1 MEWCDWIVGLY
12 CLGCGVGLVAY
23 WGARLV
29 AHQVPLGDS
38 VMRHHLAA
46 EFFAAAALIAAGI
59 ATLADARAP
68 GTLVTV
74 GLGLGLLVYAAVQS
88 PALYPQE
95 RLIRIGLWVLLALTV
110 AVFALRAATL

>member
-1 MEWCDWIVGLY
+1 VELCDWIVGLY
-12 CLGCGVGLVAY
+12 CLGCGVGLVVY
-23 WGARLV
+23 WSARLM
-29 AHQVPLGDS
+29 AHQVPLDES
-38 VMRHHLAA
+38 IMRHHLAA

-95 RLIRIGLWVLLALTV
+95 RLIRVGLWVLLALTL
-110 AVFALRAATL
+110 AVYVYRVATL